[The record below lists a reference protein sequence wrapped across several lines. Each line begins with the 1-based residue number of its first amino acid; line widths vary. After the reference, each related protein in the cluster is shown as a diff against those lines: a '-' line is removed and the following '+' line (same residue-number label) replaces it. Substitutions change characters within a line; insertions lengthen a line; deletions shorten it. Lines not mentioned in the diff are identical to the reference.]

1 MPKEPRI
8 AQEHACCLRAVVLPK
23 STFQHA
29 PPASLSINCP
39 SACTS
44 FHSGDSG
51 PGRRA
56 CTSCHSRGS
65 SGSCAR
71 AHRRARAHPHA
82 RVHASAV
89 DQGDVRAQV
98 ASMRFEFSRAQ
109 KRARTH
115 TRTRTRTRAR
125 PGRRACTSR
134 HSRGLGSSRAHTHAR
149 DQGDAR
155 AQVAIHEV
163 RCARGHT
170 HHTTYIHQFH
180 ATHHYGIYVCE
191 VDGLREL
198 QQRRKQPIMRELHLQ
213 MNWLIKYGIYACEEH

>member
-1 MPKEPRI
+1 MLHP
-8 AQEHACCLRAVVLPK
+8 LAV
-23 STFQHA
+23 
-29 PPASLSINCP
+29 NCP
-39 SACTS
+39 SA
-44 FHSGDSG
+44 
-51 PGRRA
+51 
-56 CTSCHSRGS
+56 
-65 SGSCAR
+65 
-71 AHRRARAHPHA
+71 
-82 RVHASAV
+82 
-89 DQGDVRAQV
+89 
-98 ASMRFEFSRAQ
+98 
-109 KRARTH
+109 
-115 TRTRTRTRAR
+115 
-125 PGRRACTSR
+125 
-134 HSRGLGSSRAHTHAR
+134 HAR